1 MKHATDIEHWALESM
16 GKTHVDAKRERLKRL
31 LAGLHRH
38 PDSASL
44 PAGSPQ
50 RLLVQSHERQMMQEA
65 VHLGYEPPEKVLK
78 EMGLHLGLELGVGL

>member
-1 MKHATDIEHWALESM
+1 MKHGLEIEQWALESL
-16 GKTHVDAKRERLKRL
+16 GRTRQDHRRERLKKL

-50 RLLVQSHERQMMQEA
+50 RILVQSHERNLMQEA
-65 VHLGYEPPEKVLK
+65 VHLGYKPPEQALQ